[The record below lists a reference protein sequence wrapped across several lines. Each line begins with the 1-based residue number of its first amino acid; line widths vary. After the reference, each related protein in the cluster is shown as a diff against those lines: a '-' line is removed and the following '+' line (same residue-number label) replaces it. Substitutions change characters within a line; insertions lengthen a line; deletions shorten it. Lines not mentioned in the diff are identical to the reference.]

1 MDDPFAF
8 GLMEWLA
15 VLVLVAIVMV
25 LLIIALWPE

>member
-1 MDDPFAF
+1 MGDPFAF

-15 VLVLVAIVMV
+15 VLVLVVIVMV